1 MTWFLRKTKG
11 IQTPTKDKKDVPD
24 GLWFKLPSGK
34 IIHTRESSME
44 EENSE
49 DLNMLRKKRM
59 ENLRRSAEEEQQ
71 QAKLKEQMD
80 AKKNAAMRI
89 ILTPEARLRLANI
102 KMVRPEFAEA
112 IELQLI
118 QLAQSG
124 RLSEKISDEQ
134 LKQILKQITG
144 RKREGKITFR

>member
-1 MTWFLRKTKG
+1 MSDDSELERIRARKL
-11 IQTPTKDKKDVPD
+11 Q
-24 GLWFKLPSGK
+24 
-34 IIHTRESSME
+34 EM
-44 EENSE
+44 
-49 DLNMLRKKRM
+49 
-59 ENLRRSAEEEQQ
+59 QQ
-71 QAKLKEQMD
+71 QALDEQRQEQMKEEVE
-80 AKKNAAMRI
+80 AQKRS
-89 ILTPEARLRLANI
+89 ILSQIMTDEARQRLANI
-102 KMVRPEFAEA
+102 KMVRPEFAES

>member
-1 MTWFLRKTKG
+1 MSDDSELERIRARKL
-11 IQTPTKDKKDVPD
+11 Q
-24 GLWFKLPSGK
+24 
-34 IIHTRESSME
+34 EM
-44 EENSE
+44 
-49 DLNMLRKKRM
+49 
-59 ENLRRSAEEEQQ
+59 QQ
-71 QAKLKEQMD
+71 QALEEQRQEQMKEEVE
-80 AKKNAAMRI
+80 AQKRA
-89 ILTPEARLRLANI
+89 ILSQIMTDEARQRLANI

-124 RLSEKISDEQ
+124 RLTEKITDEQ